1 MKTVGEYI
9 AAAPAKARPRLR
21 ELRRII
27 REAAPEAKES
37 LSYGLA
43 YYSLDGRLIYF
54 GVGRDWAGLYMLG
67 GAKTKYA
74 NELAPYLSGVSTAR
88 FPLDKPI
95 PASLVRKIVK
105 LRVAENEARA
115 KR

>member
-1 MKTVGEYI
+1 MDEYI

-27 REAAPEAKES
+27 RGTAPDAKES
-37 LSYGLA
+37 MSYGLA
-43 YYSLDGRLIYF
+43 YYALGGRLIYF
-54 GVGRDWAGLYMLG
+54 GVMRDWVGLYLLG
-67 GAKTKYA
+67 GAKAKYGK
-74 NELAPYLSGVSTAR
+74 ELAPYLSGVSTAR

-95 PASLVRKIVK
+95 PAALVRKIVK